1 VPGEEPRRA
10 PSTADPLLER
20 RPIPEAGDRPGPV
33 VVTPETLVPLPDEL
47 SFEVGAAVSR
57 GTDTA
62 SFGMFKRLT
71 EDPRSWSRESLT
83 AGRPSATDNSRPSS
97 RRLCRHRAD
106 NS

>member
-1 VPGEEPRRA
+1 MRVTPREPVWLALTRPIIGPHLRHRPVRMSEVLVPGEEPRRA

-20 RPIPEAGDRPGPV
+20 RSIPEAGDRPGPV

-62 SFGMFKRLT
+62 
-71 EDPRSWSRESLT
+71 
-83 AGRPSATDNSRPSS
+83 
-97 RRLCRHRAD
+97 
-106 NS
+106 